1 MGALGYAKKALT
13 SVMMLLGFF
22 VTMVIIGI
30 AVYLV
35 TGTRKVGGL
44 GLWAILYS
52 LILAKKVGVELRV
65 GSASLAFIALGLGF
79 VVPFSFV
86 GWSLTDPLKVVGIT
100 LGALGEEL
108 LFRGLIQG
116 YLGDDLR
123 AIILAS
129 ALFSSS
135 HALQNPSPLYLL
147 NIFIAGIALGL
158 WKVMGKGLLAPTA
171 LHAGWNLALIHLGS
185 FEEFEGSFEGL
196 LASLI
201 ILVLTLALKVTFSRG
216 PLCLRGS
223 SPSS

>member
-1 MGALGYAKKALT
+1 MGALGYAKKALV

-22 VTMVIIGI
+22 ATMVIIGI

-35 TGTRKVGGL
+35 TGARKVGGL

-52 LILAKKVGVELRV
+52 LILAKKVGVELRA
-65 GSASLAFIALGLGF
+65 GSVSLAFIALGLGF
-79 VVPFSFV
+79 VIPFSFV
-86 GWSLTDPLKVVGIT
+86 GWSLTDPLKVVGII

-116 YLGDDLR
+116 YLGDNLR

-129 ALFSSS
+129 VLFSSS
-135 HALQNPSPLYLL
+135 HAFQSSSPLYLL

-171 LHAGWNLALIHLGS
+171 LHAGWNLALMHLNS

-196 LASLI
+196 LASSA
-201 ILVLTLALKVTFSRG
+201 ILVLTLLIKITSSRE
-216 PLCLRGS
+216 PLYPRGS